1 MEVSDPR
8 VQRSRAAILSSALAL
23 FIEGGVSAVT
33 MDAVAARSGVA
44 KTTIYRHWDSRSALL
59 LDVFRQ
65 FDHRFVR
72 DETLPDAEQ
81 LKDLLQQ
88 LARTFRSPAWQP
100 ALAALLDVIRRIDE
114 FAELHEIMPPGGGTI
129 SVTLRR
135 LADGGRLPAG
145 VGVEEAMLQL
155 VGPLVFGALLD
166 PTALTDDMIGRMVD
180 RLIQS

>member
-1 MEVSDPR
+1 MEATDPR
-8 VQRSRAAILSSALAL
+8 VQRSRAAILASALSL
-23 FIEGGVSAVT
+23 FVEGGVTAVT
-33 MDAVAARSGVA
+33 MDAVAGHSGVA

-72 DETLPDAEQ
+72 DETLSDIEQ
-81 LKDLLQQ
+81 LKDLLRQ

-100 ALAALLDVIRRIDE
+100 ALPALLEAIRRIDE

-129 SVTLRR
+129 SATLRR
-135 LADGGRLPAG
+135 IADDGQLPAD

-155 VGPLVFGALLD
+155 VGPLVFGALLSPD
-166 PTALTDDMIGRMVD
+166 GVTDDMIERMVD
-180 RLIQS
+180 RLINT